1 MNPFQYDFGYEWPW
15 LYGHLIPV
23 AVFGVLLAIGW
34 WRRWSVLLLIP
45 LSVPVLWGL
54 VGFWIVH
61 GELNLNRPIE
71 LPTQQF
77 LEKRVGRV
85 LDAGAGSGRSTLMVL
100 LERPQSHVI
109 ALDIFSDDY
118 GIGGNTPERLL
129 RNAEIA
135 RVADHLEVK
144 VGDMRDIPLPTNSLD
159 GAVSAFAIDHLP
171 EDGITKALAELRRTL
186 KPGGDFLL
194 LTINVDLYIR
204 IAYPLVAEHGYFGD
218 KNANLLWAGRLR
230 EAGFNIVEMGTT
242 PGTMYFLARAK
253 D

>member
-1 MNPFQYDFGYEWPW
+1 
-15 LYGHLIPV
+15 
-23 AVFGVLLAIGW
+23 
-34 WRRWSVLLLIP
+34 
-45 LSVPVLWGL
+45 
-54 VGFWIVH
+54 
-61 GELNLNRPIE
+61 
-71 LPTQQF
+71 
-77 LEKRVGRV
+77 
-85 LDAGAGSGRSTLMVL
+85 
-100 LERPQSHVI
+100 
-109 ALDIFSDDY
+109 
-118 GIGGNTPERLL
+118 
-129 RNAEIA
+129 
-135 RVADHLEVK
+135 VK